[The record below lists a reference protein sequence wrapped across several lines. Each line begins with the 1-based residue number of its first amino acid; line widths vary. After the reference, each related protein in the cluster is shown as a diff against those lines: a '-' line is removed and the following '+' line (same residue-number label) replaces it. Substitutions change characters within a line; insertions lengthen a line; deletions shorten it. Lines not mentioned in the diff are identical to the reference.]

1 LNISTSGKNPKAI
14 VMNVRERTRGWLNA
28 VNLHWTGVA
37 LLALVNVYLLVQM
50 GLAWRAASSGSAE
63 AIAQQRVEL
72 KGAEIAAKPL
82 EGLDVKLAAAGG
94 KADSFY
100 RERLPIS
107 YSEIASELGVLK
119 NKDHVRLSRINYSQP
134 TLKAGATSGSGAV
147 TVPESISAPGPNH
160 LTEVL
165 MDANLTGDYRGL
177 VQFINGLERDR
188 IFFLVNGITL
198 TGQQTGQVSLRIRLT
213 TYLRG
218 VVSADELEKVNAASG
233 SMSSDLDQTIE
244 KQQRKAQPATVPVKA
259 GGAR

>member
-1 LNISTSGKNPKAI
+1 MNISTSGSNPKAV

-37 LLALVNVYLLVQM
+37 LMALVNVYLLVQM
-50 GLAWRAASSGSAE
+50 GLAWKLANSQNAE
-63 AIAQQRVEL
+63 ALAQQRVEL
-72 KGAEIAAKPL
+72 KGAQIAAKPL
-82 EGLDVKLAAAGG
+82 EGLDVKLASASGR
-94 KADSFY
+94 ADEFY
-100 RERLPIS
+100 TRRLPIS

-119 NKDHVRLSRINYSQP
+119 NKDRVRLSRINYTQP
-134 TLKAGATSGSGAV
+134 TLKAGATAGTGSVA
-147 TVPESISAPGPNH
+147 VPESISAPGPHH

-177 VQFINGLERDR
+177 VEFINGLERDKV
-188 IFFLVNGITL
+188 FFLVNGITL

-218 VVSADELEKVNAASG
+218 AVSPDELDKANAAGEAGDSQPG
-233 SMSSDLDQTIE
+233 SDLDRQIE
-244 KQQRKAQPATVPVKA
+244 SQQRKGSTAKT